1 MRITKEEKEIII
13 STIRKYFGNDSNI
26 YLFGSRINDTKKGG
40 DIDLYVESNLPI
52 KELIK
57 AKVKVLVELE
67 DKLGERKIDIV
78 IKNKEIEEE
87 LIHRIAKKEGI
98 KL

>member
-13 STIRKYFGNDSNI
+13 STIRKYFGNGSNI

-40 DIDLYVESNLPI
+40 DIDLYVESDLPI
-52 KELIK
+52 KELVK

-67 DKLGERKIDIV
+67 DKLGERKIVIV
-78 IKNKEIEEE
+78 RGRYRDSCFYRCVK
-87 LIHRIAKKEGI
+87 
-98 KL
+98 